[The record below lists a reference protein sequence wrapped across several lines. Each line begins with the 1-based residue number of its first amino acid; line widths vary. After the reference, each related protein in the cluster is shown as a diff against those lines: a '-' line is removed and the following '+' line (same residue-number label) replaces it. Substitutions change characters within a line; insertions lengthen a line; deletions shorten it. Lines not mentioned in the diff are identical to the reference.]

1 MNTLLHF
8 IDKLLYYPKAVENRL
23 FLSSIKQK
31 IPQLVKD
38 MRKKDKIK
46 VLFVV
51 SQLAKWKTENLYQ
64 AMKMHPRFDPMIGV
78 ALGIVDYP
86 TMEAEKLNQ
95 LLGYIKEKG
104 YSYTELRLTADI
116 ENRIKPDIIFYQEAS
131 GGINSYI
138 FFTSLHNVLFCYSCY
153 GILTLT
159 DKELYNS
166 PYQNIC
172 WQWFVESPLII
183 DYAKTVMSNRAKNL
197 VFTGS
202 PISDELLSDK
212 EDFTDP
218 WKPQSQPKKRIIW
231 APHHTIGIGKEEIS
245 YGCFLQIAEDM
256 KKLAEKYKDCV
267 QWVFKPHPS
276 LKQKLYYLWGEE
288 RTNAY
293 WAFWADSDNCQLE
306 GGKYTALFKYSDAMM
321 HDCASFTV
329 EYLYMQK
336 PCMYLVNGKAHPL
349 NDLGSACYDLYYKG
363 HNLDEIELFVN
374 NVIHGVD
381 PMKEKRQHFFN
392 EYLLPPNGKSA
403 CDNIIDRILG
413 L

>member
-159 DKELYNS
+159 EKELYNS

-202 PISDELLSDK
+202 PISD
-212 EDFTDP
+212 
-218 WKPQSQPKKRIIW
+218 
-231 APHHTIGIGKEEIS
+231 
-245 YGCFLQIAEDM
+245 
-256 KKLAEKYKDCV
+256 
-267 QWVFKPHPS
+267 
-276 LKQKLYYLWGEE
+276 
-288 RTNAY
+288 
-293 WAFWADSDNCQLE
+293 
-306 GGKYTALFKYSDAMM
+306 
-321 HDCASFTV
+321 
-329 EYLYMQK
+329 
-336 PCMYLVNGKAHPL
+336 
-349 NDLGSACYDLYYKG
+349 
-363 HNLDEIELFVN
+363 
-374 NVIHGVD
+374 
-381 PMKEKRQHFFN
+381 
-392 EYLLPPNGKSA
+392 
-403 CDNIIDRILG
+403 
-413 L
+413 